1 MRENWSA
8 AHMANETY
16 SHPSETPKTSSLAS
30 PRTEPDSDLTTI
42 VQPMATLANEIPDK
56 LSSDESLSSTSNTDS
71 SRSRRNSE
79 ALVRNTQQPSNPVS
93 RKSLDRLPQ
102 ESVAE
107 EPLSPTISSKM
118 SFKKSSTGL
127 PRNIVEISKTFENMH
142 LQNPPPSV
150 TAVETNEIMQSE
162 AEGDREAL
170 DQAAET
176 KLGSKNHGRKAQ
188 AAAIPA
194 EVYYP
199 LPQSLSHLNT
209 AIVEFICNIFE
220 EDETSESHPHD
231 EFESREGPPRQR
243 TKVPLRRQKLHGEVP
258 RMQWKAFN
266 EQTLFLILSSPAALM
281 ASFTERGRLY
291 DSENLC
297 YNMRRLTLAKPTL
310 VFHCLWMAAE
320 ILFHPP
326 TLSYMQEPKGVPI
339 LTSAMSDSERAC
351 VLSICLHALIGAI
364 PVPNEPHMVGD
375 MSLIRSK
382 GLTLSYFG
390 NVLRQPRWLID
401 QYDDIFSNEY
411 AIRLARRL
419 CSGLI
424 AQKQFSKVLRAQG
437 ISCVPGPGDSMLS
450 VLNHITVIGALEPLD
465 PTAIEPTERLLYEN
479 RIQLYFLDWARVV
492 LMNDWN
498 GTSVFP
504 TNSAFAGALSLIKS
518 MRKFSLVLLLLTL
531 D

>member
-1 MRENWSA
+1 
-8 AHMANETY
+8 
-16 SHPSETPKTSSLAS
+16 
-30 PRTEPDSDLTTI
+30 
-42 VQPMATLANEIPDK
+42 
-56 LSSDESLSSTSNTDS
+56 
-71 SRSRRNSE
+71 
-79 ALVRNTQQPSNPVS
+79 
-93 RKSLDRLPQ
+93 
-102 ESVAE
+102 
-107 EPLSPTISSKM
+107 M

-127 PRNIVEISKTFENMH
+127 PRNIVEISKAFENTH
-142 LQNPPPSV
+142 LQNPQPSV
-150 TAVETNEIMQSE
+150 TAVEPNGIMQSDAE
-162 AEGDREAL
+162 ADREAL
-170 DQAAET
+170 GKAAKT
-176 KLGSKNHGRKAQ
+176 KLGGKNRDRKAR
-188 AAAIPA
+188 AAAMPA
-194 EVYYP
+194 EVSYP

-209 AIVEFICNIFE
+209 AIVEFICNTFE

-231 EFESREGPPRQR
+231 EFEIREGPPRQR
-243 TKVPLRRQKLHGEVP
+243 TKFPLQRQKLDGEVP

-281 ASFTERGRLY
+281 LSFTERGRLY

-326 TLSYMQEPKGVPI
+326 TLSYMPDSKGKPI

-351 VLSICLHALIGAI
+351 ILSICLHALIGAV

-424 AQKQFSKVLRAQG
+424 AQKQFGKVLRARG
-437 ISCVPGPGDSMLS
+437 VSCVPGPGDAMLS

-504 TNSAFAGALSLIKS
+504 KKSAFAGALSLIKS
-518 MRKFSLVLLLLTL
+518 MREFSSVPLLLTPN
-531 D
+531 